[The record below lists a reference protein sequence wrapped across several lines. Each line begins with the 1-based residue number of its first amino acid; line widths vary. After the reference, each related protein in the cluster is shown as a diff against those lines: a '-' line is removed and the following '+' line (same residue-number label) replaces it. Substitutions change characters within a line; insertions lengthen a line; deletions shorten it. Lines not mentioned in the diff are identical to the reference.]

1 MLYVYINYPNAYITF
16 HKDQNCPHFRIGKKQ
31 KRIFE
36 IDETTKDNYL
46 DDVINN
52 KIRLNSTPAHNDLW
66 LLIKLADSIEEESYA
81 YKFLSLLQSHYNRLA
96 NSKVQKKCG
105 YGDAAIENNIRVNA
119 SILQGKQTKNNT
131 SIRDKELKAQ
141 KIINTITTRISAINR
156 LFRFGPDLY
165 FYKKIISSRR
175 TFPSIKTF
183 LESNHNIELLY
194 ATLVAWDMNSRGA
207 KMKYFDQFKDSIIKP
222 LKHLEKLEAIFTD
235 NGLQDEEDILRILG
249 QIYLDLDLMVTKS
262 RLVANSKT
270 LHFLFPD
277 FLVPMDKTNTLS
289 FLYTNNNESVD
300 RYLEIVRFSF
310 ELMKNSI
317 DFSKYLDQ
325 QWNQTVPKLIDNAI
339 ILIMGKSLRYAK
351 Y

>member
-1 MLYVYINYPNAYITF
+1 MLRVYINYPNSWISF
-16 HKDQNCPHFRIGKKQ
+16 HKGLNCFHFNKGNKY
-31 KRIFE
+31 KRLLE
-36 IDETTKDNYL
+36 ITEVNKDSVI
-46 DDVINN
+46 DDLKNKMIVFDSTRNNNDIWLTINL
-52 KIRLNSTPAHNDLW
+52 RDPR
-66 LLIKLADSIEEESYA
+66 EEEIFA
-81 YKFLSLLQSHYNRLA
+81 DKFLSLLQNHYNRLA

-105 YGDAAIENNIRVNA
+105 YGDAAIENNISVNT
-119 SILQGKQTKNNT
+119 SILPGKRTKNNS

-207 KMKYFDQFKDSIIKP
+207 KMKYFYQFKDSIIKP

-235 NGLQDEEDILRILG
+235 NGLQDEEYILKILG

-310 ELMKNSI
+310 ELMKNPI